1 MKYPCDTC
9 GESCGCAGCGKWKK
23 WYRQRQRAINAY
35 AKEACAVKERPLP
48 ENKFCYN
55 HPDTVKRWLKNGP
68 RAGCNAEAV
77 CDTPCPAYL
86 RWYDARIEIARRKL
100 GNG

>member
-9 GESCGCAGCGKWKK
+9 GESYGCTGCGKWKA
-23 WYRQRQRAINAY
+23 WYLQRQAQINAY
-35 AKEACAVKERPLP
+35 AKKVYEEQSRLP

-55 HPDTVKRWLKNGP
+55 HPDTVKRWLREGP
-68 RAGCNAEAV
+68 CAGCKAEEV

-86 RWYDARIEIARRKL
+86 RWYDARMQIARRKV
-100 GNG
+100 NG